1 MGVPNE
7 DGLIIVKP
15 SYETAIRRRVLSA
28 REVMADGIVHLIG
41 IIAAIVAAGAL
52 LGIAIKRHDPG
63 ELAVISIY
71 AAALIA
77 MLGFSAAYNFAASIR
92 WREIFYRFDHA
103 GIFAM
108 IAATYTPFTVLRLDG
123 AWGDGLTAL
132 VWTVAGIGI
141 ALKLGFP
148 RRFEAF
154 FIVLYLALGWI
165 GMIAYEPLMA
175 SLGPATLI
183 LLATGGVLYTTGVIF
198 HVWERLPFQR
208 AVWHGFVVAAA
219 GVHYAAVLNEV
230 YIRYPLA

>member
-1 MGVPNE
+1 MRIPNE
-7 DGLIIVKP
+7 DRSIIVKP
-15 SYETAIRRRVLSA
+15 SYETAIRRRALSA

-41 IIAAIVAAGAL
+41 IVAGIIAAGAL
-52 LGIAIKRHDPG
+52 LAIAILHRDPV

-71 AAALIA
+71 AVALIA
-77 MLGFSAAYNFAASIR
+77 MLSFSAAYNFAASIR

-103 GIFAM
+103 GIFAL

-123 AWGDGLTAL
+123 GWGDGLTAL

-141 ALKLGFP
+141 ALKIGFA

-154 FIVLYLALGWI
+154 FVVLYLALGWI
-165 GMIAYEPLMA
+165 GLIAYEPLMA
-175 SLGPATLI
+175 SLGPTTLV
-183 LLATGGVLYTTGVIF
+183 LLAAGGVLYTFGVIF

-219 GVHYAAVLNEV
+219 GVHYTAVLNEV
-230 YIRYPLA
+230 FIRHPHV